1 MRKLFV
7 LFDVP
12 EDETMLDKSK
22 EFHGKYFTT
31 TTELIDYLHN
41 KKFVVENIRFLSVD
55 ELVNEINENG
65 IFSNE
70 FCFAVNIEK

>member
-12 EDETMLDKSK
+12 EDETILDKAK